1 MGIVSWLIP
10 QEKRFFDMIEEESKN
25 VLEGVNALVD
35 MFEHYDHLDEKSTKI
50 KQKENDGDKM
60 VHDIFAEL
68 NKTFITPID
77 REDICTLTSS
87 LDDILDNL
95 EEVSERLVLYEI
107 KAPPKYMLDFAKT
120 LQKSANKVHEAIS
133 LLRNFK
139 DAEQIKNFCKE
150 IDTLENDG
158 DALLRKAMAD
168 LFNTKD
174 TIEIIKT
181 KELYDNMEAAIDRCR
196 DVADAIGDILVKYV

>member
-1 MGIVSWLIP
+1 
-10 QEKRFFDMIEEESKN
+10 
-25 VLEGVNALVD
+25 
-35 MFEHYDHLDEKSTKI
+35 
-50 KQKENDGDKM
+50 
-60 VHDIFAEL
+60 
-68 NKTFITPID
+68 
-77 REDICTLTSS
+77 
-87 LDDILDNL
+87 
-95 EEVSERLVLYEI
+95 
-107 KAPPKYMLDFAKT
+107 MLDFAKT